1 MVAGAAIG
9 IGSVELGYF
18 LADLIFKERHLY
30 DRFEKPCFFYDP
42 SAKHYTAELI
52 FGRRFIIGSTGL
64 KDSGALPVRGSL
76 AGVSVDVPFIP
87 GLGLTGRASASSMT
101 YADSYVGCIY
111 SALAGGFYNL
121 HFATILEF
129 QVKALAG
136 YAWSPNI
143 LAEAAHTANYRLG
156 SGVSLG
162 AGVSL
167 SLITGNN
174 FKVKA
179 FAELES
185 MDMDKRQPW
194 LSTMVV
200 GFGTGWFW

>member
-1 MVAGAAIG
+1 
-9 IGSVELGYF
+9 
-18 LADLIFKERHLY
+18 
-30 DRFEKPCFFYDP
+30 
-42 SAKHYTAELI
+42 
-52 FGRRFIIGSTGL
+52 
-64 KDSGALPVRGSL
+64 
-76 AGVSVDVPFIP
+76 
-87 GLGLTGRASASSMT
+87 MT

-121 HFATILEF
+121 HFAKILEF
-129 QVKALAG
+129 QVKAMAG

-174 FKVKA
+174 FMVKA
-179 FAELES
+179 FALAKENGIKPPELE
-185 MDMDKRQPW
+185 KEKKFTNFIR
-194 LSTMVV
+194 
-200 GFGTGWFW
+200 